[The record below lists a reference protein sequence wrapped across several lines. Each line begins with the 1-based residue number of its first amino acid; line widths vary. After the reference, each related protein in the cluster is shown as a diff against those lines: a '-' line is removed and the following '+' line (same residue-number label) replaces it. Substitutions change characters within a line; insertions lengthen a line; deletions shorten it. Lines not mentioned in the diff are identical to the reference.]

1 MSLHYRHVPSR
12 YSTVHLVFDIF
23 QGIGV
28 AAAVGVRPFLPALVT
43 GALAAGDVEI
53 TFNHTSYSFLQSVAF
68 LLALAVCVVLGLL
81 LAVRLRSGR
90 ARPVE
95 IVLAVISLALGALF
109 FAGSLAR
116 GHYAAWPGLIGGVV
130 CAAVGI
136 AATQPLFARVRAR
149 LDPEAA
155 GALPLVAEAG
165 AAVSAGLSVIAPPV
179 GVAVLAFLVWL
190 LLAGRRRADQ
200 KYAGLRILR

>member
-1 MSLHYRHVPSR
+1 M
-12 YSTVHLVFDIF
+12 HLVFDIC

-43 GALAAGDVEI
+43 GALAAGNVEI
-53 TFNHTSYSFLQSVAF
+53 HFKHTEYSFLQSVPF
-68 LLALAVCVVLGLL
+68 LLAVAVCVVLGLL
-81 LAVRLRSGR
+81 LAARLG
-90 ARPVE
+90 AQPGPACGD

-136 AATQPLFARVRAR
+136 AATQPLLPAR
-149 LDPEAA
+149 P
-155 GALPLVAEAG
+155 
-165 AAVSAGLSVIAPPV
+165 SA
-179 GVAVLAFLVWL
+179 
-190 LLAGRRRADQ
+190 AGRRGGRRAAA
-200 KYAGLRILR
+200 AGGGRRRGRGRPVGPRAARRRDRCSPCSCGFCSPAGGAPIRSTRG

>member
-1 MSLHYRHVPSR
+1 M
-12 YSTVHLVFDIF
+12 HLVFDIC

-28 AAAVGVRPFLPALVT
+28 AAAVGVRPFLPTLVV

-53 TFNHTSYSFLQSVAF
+53 HFKGTDYSFLQSLPF
-68 LLALAVCVVLGLL
+68 LLAMAICVVLGLL
-81 LAVRLRSGR
+81 LVTRLGAKSGR
-90 ARPVE
+90 TVE
-95 IVLAVISLALGALF
+95 TVLGVISLALGALL

-136 AATQPLFARVRAR
+136 AATRPLFARVRAR
-149 LDPEAA
+149 LDPDAA

-165 AAVSAGLSVIAPPV
+165 AAFSAGLSVIAPPV
-179 GVAVLAFLVWL
+179 GLAVLGLLVWL
-190 LLAGRRRADQ
+190 LIASRRRADQ